1 MDALLSSAGPL
12 LTSAGLILGGIL
24 LLALLGIIGLKF
36 YTLSSKERA
45 FVRTGAGSQ
54 KVVLNGGAFVVPG
67 IHEIVIVNMK
77 TLRLEV
83 DKSGRE
89 SLITKDRLRVDV
101 RVEFYVRVKADAEAV
116 AKAAQTLGVLTLDP
130 HALKAQVEAK
140 FVDALR
146 AVAVKMTMY
155 DLNAL
160 RAEFVQQV
168 RQVVAEDIAQ
178 NGLELESVSLTS
190 LNQTKKEFF
199 DPTNAFDAEGLLAL
213 TRETEARRKS
223 VNDIEQDTKVLIET
237 KNLDATRQ
245 QQSLRRQTEEV
256 KLQTNQEIA
265 TLTANQEAAIA
276 TNQAAAR
283 QQAESATIE
292 ANRSIETNRI
302 EAQRVTKEAIVQAN
316 AAVTIRGQEQDVRVA
331 VKSKDVAA
339 AEAEADAAKA
349 LAVAAR
355 EAVETARQVEV
366 ANRGKAVTLVKAE
379 EKAREASI
387 SIVVAAEAEKTA
399 SRDKAEALR
408 VEATGERDAA
418 VLRAAGT
425 VAEGAAAAE
434 ALSKKNQAQ
443 NELSPAVI
451 AQQVRLAVLAA
462 LPAIVEQSVKPLMN
476 IESIRIAEIGGL
488 GTGGPVDGQA
498 MNGPAPGG
506 GGLADQVVASALRYR
521 TAAPMVDSLLREVG
535 LGNGGDLA
543 QMLNGAATL
552 GHAGADA
559 PQLPNAGTPGREPSA
574 S

>member
-1 MDALLSSAGPL
+1 MEAL
-12 LTSAGLILGGIL
+12 LTSAGFILGGIIL
-24 LLALLGIIGLKF
+24 VAVLGGIGLRF

-45 FVRTGAGSQ
+45 FARTGAGSQ
-54 KVVLNGGAFVVPG
+54 KVVLNGGAFVIPG

-83 DKSGRE
+83 DKSGKE

-116 AKAAQTLGVLTLDP
+116 AKAAQTLGVLTRDP
-130 HALKAQVEAK
+130 QALKTQVEAK

-223 VNDIEQDTKVLIET
+223 VNDIEQDTRVAIET

-256 KLQTNQEIA
+256 KLSTNQEIA
-265 TLTANQEAAIA
+265 TLTANQEAAVA
-276 TNQAAAR
+276 ANQAAAR

-302 EAQRVTKEAIVQAN
+302 EAARVTKEATVQAN
-316 AAVTIRGQEQDVRVA
+316 AAVTIRSQEQDVLVA
-331 VKSKDVAA
+331 NKSKDVAA
-339 AEAEADAAKA
+339 AETAADAARA

-379 EKAREASI
+379 EKARESSI
-387 SIVVAAEAEKTA
+387 GLVVAAEADKEA
-399 SRDKAEALR
+399 AGNKAEALR

-425 VAEGAAAAE
+425 VAEGAAVAE

-443 NELSPAVI
+443 NELSPQVI
-451 AQQVRLAVLAA
+451 AQQIRMAVLAA
-462 LPAIVEQSVKPLMN
+462 LPGIVEQSVKPLLN
-476 IESIRIAEIGGL
+476 IKSIRIAE
-488 GTGGPVDGQA
+488 V
-498 MNGPAPGG
+498 
-506 GGLADQVVASALRYR
+506 GGLAGASGGGDGTTGAGMNGGGIGLSDQVVASALRYR
-521 TAAPMVDSLLREVG
+521 TNAPMVDSLLREVG
-535 LGNGGDLA
+535 LAGGGDLT
-543 QMLNGAATL
+543 QLLNGAAGL
-552 GHAGADA
+552 DHSAGE
-559 PQLPNAGTPGREPSA
+559 TPRLTDEA
-574 S
+574 

>member
-1 MDALLSSAGPL
+1 MEPL
-12 LTSAGLILGGIL
+12 LTSAGFILGGIVL
-24 LLALLGIIGLKF
+24 VAVLGLIGLRF

-45 FVRTGAGSQ
+45 FARTGAGSQ
-54 KVVLNGGAFVVPG
+54 KVVLNGGAFVIPG

-83 DKSGRE
+83 DKSGKE

-116 AKAAQTLGVLTLDP
+116 AKAAQTLGVLTRDP
-130 HALKAQVEAK
+130 QALKMQVEAK

-223 VNDIEQDTKVLIET
+223 VNDIEQDTRVAIET

-256 KLQTNQEIA
+256 KLSTNQEIA
-265 TLTANQEAAIA
+265 TLTANQEAAVA
-276 TNQAAAR
+276 ANQAAAR

-302 EAQRVTKEAIVQAN
+302 EAARVTKEATVQAN
-316 AAVTIRGQEQDVRVA
+316 AAVTIRGQEQDVLVA
-331 VKSKDVAA
+331 NKSKDVAA
-339 AEAEADAAKA
+339 AETAADAARA

-387 SIVVAAEAEKTA
+387 GLVVAAEADKEA
-399 SRDKAEALR
+399 AGNKAEALR

-425 VAEGAAAAE
+425 VAEGAAIAE

-443 NELSPAVI
+443 NELSPQVI
-451 AQQVRLAVLAA
+451 AQQIRMAVLAA

-476 IESIRIAEIGGL
+476 IKSIRIAE
-488 GTGGPVDGQA
+488 V
-498 MNGPAPGG
+498 
-506 GGLADQVVASALRYR
+506 GGLAGASGGGEGVAGAGMSGGSIGLSDQVVASALRYR
-521 TAAPMVDSLLREVG
+521 TNAPMVDSLLREVG
-535 LGNGGDLA
+535 LAGGGDLS
-543 QMLNGAATL
+543 QLLNGAASL
-552 GHAGADA
+552 GHSSGEPPRLTD
-559 PQLPNAGTPGREPSA
+559 TPVKPDPA
-574 S
+574 

>member
-1 MDALLSSAGPL
+1 MQAILASAGF
-12 LTSAGLILGGIL
+12 ILGAFVLI
-24 LLALLGIIGLKF
+24 AVLGAIGLRF

-45 FVRTGAGSQ
+45 FARTGAGSQ
-54 KVVLNGGAFVVPG
+54 KVVLNGGAFVIPG

-83 DKSGRE
+83 DKSGKE

-116 AKAAQTLGVLTLDP
+116 AKAAQTLGVLTRDP
-130 HALKAQVEAK
+130 AALKMQVEAK

-155 DLNAL
+155 DLNAM

-223 VNDIEQDTKVLIET
+223 VNDIEQDTRVAIET

-256 KLQTNQEIA
+256 KLATNQEIA
-265 TLTANQEAAIA
+265 TLTANQEAAVA
-276 TNQAAAR
+276 ANQAAAR
-283 QQAESATIE
+283 QQAETATIE

-302 EAQRVTKEAIVQAN
+302 EAARITKEATVQAN
-316 AAVTIRGQEQDVRVA
+316 AAVTIRGQEQDVLVA
-331 VKSKDVAA
+331 NKSKDLAA
-339 AEAEADAAKA
+339 AETEADAARAK
-349 LAVAAR
+349 AVAAK

-366 ANRGKAVTLVKAE
+366 ANRSKAVTLVKAE
-379 EKAREASI
+379 EKARESSI
-387 SIVVAAEAEKTA
+387 GLLVAAEAEKEA
-399 SRDKAEALR
+399 AGNKSEALR

-443 NELSPAVI
+443 NELAPAVI
-451 AQQVRLAVLAA
+451 AMQVRLAVLAA
-462 LPAIVEQSVKPLMN
+462 LPAIVEQTVKPLLN

-488 GTGGPVDGQA
+488 AGASSGDGGSTGGVS
-498 MNGPAPGG
+498 GG
-506 GGLADQVVASALRYR
+506 AGGLSDQVVASALRYR
-521 TAAPMVDSLLREVG
+521 TNAPMVDSLLREVG
-535 LGNGGDLA
+535 LSGGGDLA
-543 QMLNGAATL
+543 QLLSGVASLGQSHGAT
-552 GHAGADA
+552 
-559 PQLPNAGTPGREPSA
+559 PQFEQK
-574 S
+574 

>member
-1 MDALLSSAGPL
+1 MDALLTSAGPL
-12 LTSAGLILGGIL
+12 LTSVGLILGGIL
-24 LLALLGIIGLKF
+24 LVALLGIIGLRF

-54 KVVLNGGAFVVPG
+54 KVVLNGGAFVIPG

-190 LNQTKKEFF
+190 LNQTKKEYF
-199 DPTNAFDAEGLLAL
+199 DPTNAFDAEGLLQL

-223 VNDIEQDTKVLIET
+223 VNDIEQDTKVQIET
-237 KNLDATRQ
+237 KNLDATKQ

-256 KLQTNQEIA
+256 KLHTDQEIA
-265 TLTANQEAAIA
+265 TLTANQEAAVA
-276 TNQAAAR
+276 ANQAAAR
-283 QQAESATIE
+283 QQAETATIE
-292 ANRSIETNRI
+292 ANRQIEVNRV

-349 LAVAAR
+349 KAVAAR

-366 ANRGKAVTLVKAE
+366 ANRSKAVTLVKAE

-399 SRDKAEALR
+399 ASDKAEALR

-425 VAEGAAAAE
+425 VAEGSAAAE

-488 GTGGPVDGQA
+488 GTGAPVDGQGV
-498 MNGPAPGG
+498 NGAAAGG

-535 LGNGGDLA
+535 LGHGGDLA

-552 GHAGADA
+552 GHAGSDT
-559 PQLPNAGTPGREPSA
+559 PQLPNPGTPGREPSA